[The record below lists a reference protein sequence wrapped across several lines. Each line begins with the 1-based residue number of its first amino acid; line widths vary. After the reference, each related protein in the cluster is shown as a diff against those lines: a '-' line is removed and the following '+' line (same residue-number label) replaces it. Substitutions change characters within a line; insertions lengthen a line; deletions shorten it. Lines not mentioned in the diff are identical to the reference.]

1 MRWFG
6 FFSPTNVALSP
17 GLPRGRSPS
26 AKETRDRDQR
36 HRAHEDWT
44 GLQTMMV
51 TWQGTFARIKSALMR
66 RGRTEHEADDLLQEA
81 WLRLTRHEKAKPV
94 HTPEAFLMRTALNLS
109 IDQRRAEQ
117 ARGEQ
122 VAIEDVVILDGAPD
136 AEAVLQGRQRL
147 ERLASGL
154 DRLPARTREI
164 LLAHRLDGRSYTD
177 IAQEHGVSI
186 NTIEKHIAKATLQLT
201 SWMEGW

>member
-1 MRWFG
+1 MSWRPAF
-6 FFSPTNVALSP
+6 
-17 GLPRGRSPS
+17 
-26 AKETRDRDQR
+26 AKVR
-36 HRAHEDWT
+36 
-44 GLQTMMV
+44 
-51 TWQGTFARIKSALMR
+51 SALMR
-66 RGRTEHEADDLLQEA
+66 RGRTEHEADDLVQEA
-81 WLRLTRHEKAKPV
+81 WLRLTRQEKAKPV
-94 HTPEAFLMRTALNLS
+94 HTPAAFLMRTALNLS
-109 IDQRRAEQ
+109 IDQRRAEH

-147 ERLASGL
+147 ERLAAGL
-154 DRLPARTREI
+154 ERLPARTREI

-177 IAQEHGVSI
+177 IAREHGVSI